1 MTMTF
6 SEKLIALRKSVCET
20 QNEMA
25 KRVGISRPSLNH
37 YENHVREPGISFL
50 RKLCEEYGVSPAWML
65 GLEEG
70 DDDVMI
76 LTVTSEEVK
85 DAISAIKMAIG
96 NCNNAL
102 NELELKQGRP
112 L

>member
-1 MTMTF
+1 MTF
-6 SEKLIALRKSVCET
+6 SEKLIALRKSVGET

-25 KRVGISRPSLNH
+25 KRVGISRTSFNY
-37 YENHVREPGISFL
+37 YENQVREPGIDFL
-50 RKLCEEYGVSPAWML
+50 RKLCQEYGVSPAWML

-85 DAISAIKMAIG
+85 GAISAIKMAVGKCID
-96 NCNNAL
+96 AL
-102 NELELKQGRP
+102 NELGMKQGRP

>member
-1 MTMTF
+1 
-6 SEKLIALRKSVCET
+6 
-20 QNEMA
+20 
-25 KRVGISRPSLNH
+25 
-37 YENHVREPGISFL
+37 
-50 RKLCEEYGVSPAWML
+50 ML